1 MSIRF
6 ANEYLYFVRCT
17 LHIIPGVLDL
27 PLDGKLL
34 ARAKTAHG
42 EKRRLNDEQYKLRLE
57 NAYTRAPRVRA
68 LDEELRAAISDLLI
82 AALTPD
88 SGSQIEDIHLKS
100 IELQELR
107 RGELLRAGYSE
118 SYLDDEY
125 MCPHCRDTGYID
137 TKICDCLMAL
147 YKEELSKSLS
157 NLFKLGDE
165 TFDSFDLSY
174 YDNTLAPDTG
184 ISPRRSMEI
193 IYETCVEYARKFS
206 KRSMN
211 LFFNGAPGLGKT
223 FLSACIAR
231 VVADNGHSVVY
242 DTASSIFA
250 KFEDAKFSRADD
262 AEETRSEVK
271 RYLECDLLIFDD
283 LGTEMSTA
291 FTISAMYEIIN
302 TRLVT
307 GKKTIVSSN
316 LTLYELRHR
325 YSEQIMS
332 RIEGEYQ
339 VLTFRGDDIRKKRNA
354 I

>member
-1 MSIRF
+1 MS
-6 ANEYLYFVRCT
+6 
-17 LHIIPGVLDL
+17 
-27 PLDGKLL
+27 LDGKLL
-34 ARAKTAHG
+34 ARARAALD
-42 EKRRLNDEQYKLRLE
+42 EKRRFNSEQYNRRLE
-57 NAYTRAPRVRA
+57 NAYARVPRISA
-68 LDEELRAAISDLLI
+68 LDAEIRATMSDLFR
-82 AALTPD
+82 AALTSD
-88 SGSQIEDIHLKS
+88 SSGQIEDIRLKN

-107 RGELLRAGYSE
+107 RGELLRAGFPE
-118 SYLDDEY
+118 GYLDDEY
-125 MCPHCRDTGYID
+125 MCPHCRDAGYIE
-137 TKICDCLMAL
+137 TNICDCLMAL

-157 NLFKLGDE
+157 SLFKLGED

-193 IYETCVEYARKFS
+193 IYETCVEYARKFG
-206 KRSMN
+206 KKSMN

-231 VVADNGHSVVY
+231 VVADNGYSVVY
-242 DTASSIFA
+242 DTASSVFS
-250 KFEDAKFSRADD
+250 KFEDVKFSRADD
-262 AEETRSEVK
+262 VDEARSEVK

-283 LGTEMSTA
+283 LGTEMTTA
-291 FTISAMYEIIN
+291 FTVSALYEIIN

-307 GKKTIVSSN
+307 GRKTIVSSN